1 MPSVTRLSITP
12 VKSLALHHPKEVQ
25 LEACGVAT
33 NRRFYL
39 VREDGRLLAGLH
51 HGPLVRVRADW
62 DEEAD
67 RLALTFPDGAR
78 LEETL
83 RLAEP
88 ILTDFWGHRVS
99 GRVVEGPWSE
109 ALSAFAGKQVRLVK
123 ADEPGGG
130 VDAETVT
137 ISSEASV
144 EELARQAGRD
154 GVDGRRFRML
164 VEVAGCAPHQE
175 DTWVG
180 SNLRIGEAL
189 VEILGPVPRC
199 ATTTRDPSTG
209 IRDFDAL
216 RAIAA
221 YRGRRDG
228 KKIDFGVYARVL
240 EPGRVRVGDEVEPRG
255 RELNDPLRS
264 AR

>member
-1 MPSVTRLSITP
+1 VPSVARLSITP
-12 VKSLALHHPKEVQ
+12 VKSLALHHPHEVL
-25 LEACGVAT
+25 LEECGVAT

-67 RLALTFPDGAR
+67 RLALTFPDGPQV
-78 LEETL
+78 EETV

-99 GRVVEGPWSE
+99 GRVVEGPWAD

-123 ADEPGGG
+123 ADEAGGG

-137 ISSEASV
+137 ISSEAST
-144 EELARQAGRD
+144 EELARQAGHD
-154 GVDGRRFRML
+154 AVDGRRFRML
-164 VEVAGCAPHQE
+164 VEVAGCAPHEE

-180 SNLRIGEAL
+180 STVRMGGAL

-240 EPGRVRVGDEVEPRG
+240 ESGRVRVGDQVEPRG
-255 RELNDPLRS
+255 RELTDLLQAGR
-264 AR
+264 

>member
-1 MPSVTRLSITP
+1 MPTVSRLSITP
-12 VKSLALHHPKEVQ
+12 VKSLALHHPDEVV
-25 LEACGVAT
+25 LEECGVAA

-51 HGPLVRVRADW
+51 HGPLVQVRADW
-62 DEEAD
+62 EEDAD
-67 RLALTFPDGAR
+67 RLALTFPDGTR
-78 LEETL
+78 LEEAV
-83 RLAEP
+83 RMAEP
-88 ILTDFWGHRVS
+88 IVTDFWGHRVS
-99 GRVVEGPWSE
+99 GRVVEGPWAE
-109 ALSAFAGKQVRLVK
+109 ALSAFVRKPLRLVK

-130 VDAETVT
+130 LDAETVT

-144 EELARQAGRD
+144 DELARQAGQEA
-154 GVDGRRFRML
+154 VDGRRFRML
-164 VEVAGCAPHQE
+164 VEVAGCAAHEE
-175 DTWVG
+175 DTWAG
-180 SNLRIGEAL
+180 SAVRIGQAL

-240 EPGRVRVGDEVEPRG
+240 EAGRVRVGDAVV
-255 RELNDPLRS
+255 LL
-264 AR
+264 